1 MLLHP
6 DGGGIASGSVKQK
19 LNTRSSTTAKL
30 VGIDDFLS
38 KILWVKNFMLSQGVV
53 LKENNLL
60 QDNKSAILLA
70 EKGRSS
76 LGKRTRAMNVRY
88 FAVKDCVDRGEL
100 QIYHQPTEDMIGDFF
115 TKPLQGSKFL
125 RFRALIL
132 GLKKTPTGGTKDSV
146 VEGEAGELR
155 EVASNMA
162 KTDIPR
168 RSSARKAPLRVS
180 FKR

>member
-19 LNTRSSTTAKL
+19 LNTRSSTTAEL

-38 KILWVKNFMLSQGVV
+38 KILWVNNFMLSQGVV

-88 FAVKDCVDRGEL
+88 FAVKDCVDREEL
-100 QIYHQPTEDMIGDFF
+100 KIYHQPTEDMIGDFF

-125 RFRALIL
+125 KFRALIL
-132 GLKKTPTGGTKDSV
+132 GLKKAPTGGTKDSV
-146 VEGEAGELR
+146 AEGGAGEYR
-155 EVASNMA
+155 EVPSKMA

-168 RSSARKAPLRVS
+168 RNSAKKAPLRVS